1 MMKQSTWNDLGVTTS
16 LLGFG
21 CMRFPVTA
29 EGVIDEEKAAAMLEA
44 ARAAGV
50 DVYDTPFTD
59 VNDDEGIVVD
69 ASYAKSLGFTGK
81 ASISP
86 RHVEVINSVFSPTQ
100 KDVDYAYEVMEAIA
114 LAEEQGRGAIAL
126 HGKMIDAPIVA
137 RARQTI
143 AMAEAL
149 GMKRGN

>member
-1 MMKQSTWNDLGVTTS
+1 LGAEDLTADLQCKRTKESTEIFYARTRLV
-16 LLGFG
+16 
-21 CMRFPVTA
+21 V
-29 EGVIDEEKAAAMLEA
+29 A

-59 VNDDEGIVVD
+59 VNDDEGIVKD
-69 ASYAKSLGFTGK
+69 ASFAKSLGFTGK